1 MYQRLFFID
10 NVKRKFLQRSYI
22 VIQEELRN
30 RLKSY
35 KEDTGISYKKICDQC
50 EIPTSAMY
58 AFNGGYRKLQEG
70 YAEALE

>member
-1 MYQRLFFID
+1 M
-10 NVKRKFLQRSYI
+10 
-22 VIQEELRN
+22 IQEELRN

-70 YAEALE
+70 YAEVLE